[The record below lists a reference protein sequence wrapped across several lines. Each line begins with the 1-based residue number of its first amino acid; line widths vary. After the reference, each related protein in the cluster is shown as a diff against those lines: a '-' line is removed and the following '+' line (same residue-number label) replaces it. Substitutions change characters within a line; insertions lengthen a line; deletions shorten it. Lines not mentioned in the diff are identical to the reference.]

1 MVFITIAGHKLP
13 IEIDTGASISL
24 LNWETFQKINCESNS
39 LLQTKSKLKTYSGEI
54 VSPKGKSDMKFTYEG
69 NKIRTTFLIT
79 GERSPNVLGRDILG
93 KLWLNCKNIFHS
105 FAAFE
110 VVSTSDNVALNKI
123 IFDYKVV
130 FFWRIGNTK
139 RLSSRYPSRS
149 PVTPKYFCA
158 RPVLYSLKEK
168 IEHKLERLVKLGIY
182 CPVAGSRWAVPIV
195 PVFKGDGSS
204 CICGD
209 YKQTVNKAAD
219 CDKYRIPKVEDVFAT
234 LNWGEKFTKLDLSQ
248 AYQQLLLSLHSR
260 ELLTINLHK
269 RLFQPTRLQFGVHSA
284 PGIFQ
289 RELENRLA
297 SIPYVKVPS
306 DHSLISGKNDIEHFN
321 NLRKVLKVIYD
332 NGLHLKLQKCVLMQD
347 EVVYVG
353 FKINKNGLFPVK
365 EKIVAIKNA
374 EESKNISELK
384 SFLGLLDY
392 YHRHFQGF
400 ADTLEPLHNLRKG
413 VKWE

>member
-39 LLQTKSKLKTYSGEI
+39 SLQTKSKLKTYSGEI
-54 VSPKGKSDMKFTYEG
+54 VSPKGKSDIEFTYEG
-69 NKIRTTFLIT
+69 NKIRTTFLII

-93 KLWLNCKNIFHS
+93 KLWLNCENIFHS

-123 IFDYKVV
+123 ISDYKVV
-130 FFWRIGNTK
+130 FSGKLETLKDFQADI
-139 RLSSRYPSRS
+139 PID
-149 PVTPKYFCA
+149 PQVTPKYFCA

-168 IEHKLERLVKLGIY
+168 IEHELERLVKLGIY

-248 AYQQLLLSLHSR
+248 AYQQLFLSLHS
-260 ELLTINLHK
+260 
-269 RLFQPTRLQFGVHSA
+269 
-284 PGIFQ
+284 

-306 DHSLISGKNDIEHFN
+306 DDSLISSKNDIEHFN

-332 NGLHLKLQKCVLMQD
+332 NGLHLKLQKYVLMQD

-353 FKINKNGLFPVK
+353 FKINKNRLFPVK

-400 ADTLEPLHNLRKG
+400 SDTLEPLHNLLRKG
-413 VKWE
+413 VKWEWQE